1 MRPGVGGSAAD
12 EPDPVREAIAQR
24 LRDLPAE
31 TPPPSDWNELRR
43 RMQTKST
50 RGSVRAGLVTALAQ
64 AGTRRARAGI
74 TAAAV
79 IVITVLMAMQIE
91 RHGRELVAGHPDTQ
105 HAKPLQLASPLSAA
119 RGSDADA
126 LLASAAGAER
136 WLADRPDDDAVVRV
150 STHLAVAN
158 LEDRIAVM
166 DDQLNLER
174 LQHAH
179 PARLRA
185 LQLQRAQLVDSLAQ
199 VRYAEMLVQETP

>member
-1 MRPGVGGSAAD
+1 MRPPVGGSAGD
-12 EPDPVREAIAQR
+12 ERDPGREAIAQK
-24 LRDLPAE
+24 LRDLPTE
-31 TPPPSDWNELRR
+31 MPPPFDWIELRR
-43 RMQTKST
+43 RMPTKST
-50 RGSVRAGLVTALAQ
+50 GSPVRARFVRALAQ
-64 AGTRRARAGI
+64 TGTHRARAGI
-74 TAAAV
+74 MAGAV
-79 IVITVLMAMQIE
+79 IVMAVLIGIQIE
-91 RHGRELVAGHPDTQ
+91 GHVRELAAGHPDAQ
-105 HAKPLQLASPLSAA
+105 RAQPLHPHAPPSAA
-119 RGSDADA
+119 PGSDADA

-150 STHLAVAN
+150 STHLAVAT
-158 LEDRIAVM
+158 LEDRIASM